1 MYPMNMTRRLA
12 LLSLLLIP
20 ALANCEPKKSM
31 MPENEK
37 AAAEMPKVPE
47 GAEVATVAG
56 GCFWCVEAVFKQI
69 EGVISVTSGYT
80 GGNKKDP
87 TYEDICNGGTNHAEA
102 TLIVFDPK
110 KVTYE
115 RVLAWFWDAH
125 DPTTLNRQ
133 GNDVGTQYRSAIYY
147 HSDEQKKIAEA
158 SKAAAQANFKDP
170 IVTEIT
176 KASEFYPAERYH
188 QNYYA
193 ENKSKNPYCRAVI
206 EPKLKKLKLE
216 H

>member
-1 MYPMNMTRRLA
+1 MYPMNMTRRIA
-12 LLSLLLIP
+12 LLFMCLIP

-115 RVLAWFWDAH
+115 RVLAWFWGVAV
-125 DPTTLNRQ
+125 RA
-133 GNDVGTQYRSAIYY
+133 G
-147 HSDEQKKIAEA
+147 SD
-158 SKAAAQANFKDP
+158 
-170 IVTEIT
+170 
-176 KASEFYPAERYH
+176 R
-188 QNYYA
+188 
-193 ENKSKNPYCRAVI
+193 
-206 EPKLKKLKLE
+206 
-216 H
+216 